1 MEPEN
6 PPTRGTKGGGGRTG
20 WLGGGHHDAPSIARW
35 GVRSSSRVV
44 GLLLPAT
51 AARGGAVKMRSDF
64 VRTQTERRLPD
75 DDHVGGGRVRV
86 EFTET
91 VLWHRDDD

>member
-1 MEPEN
+1 VR
-6 PPTRGTKGGGGRTG
+6 TCWLGGGGG
-20 WLGGGHHDAPSIARW
+20 AGDVDAGAGGGHHDAPSIARW

>member
-1 MEPEN
+1 
-6 PPTRGTKGGGGRTG
+6 
-20 WLGGGHHDAPSIARW
+20 
-35 GVRSSSRVV
+35 
-44 GLLLPAT
+44 
-51 AARGGAVKMRSDF
+51 MRSDF